1 MTPNTEKRVDHG
13 NPVPKVTSVNAD
25 VRPGGA
31 ARTREPED
39 DSSGRRRGGSFSV
52 VIKPI
57 GPKCNLSCRY
67 CYYVDKDR
75 LYPNAQ
81 RFRMSDRLL
90 ETFTRDYIAAHRDRA
105 EITFLWQGGEPTLLG
120 RGFFRK
126 ALEFQQRYRPPGLKI
141 SNALQTN
148 GTLLN
153 ERWVAFLGEHDFLV
167 GLSIDGPR
175 RLHDRYRVTRK
186 GAPTFDAVLKAL
198 RLLRRKQVAFN
209 TLTVVHR
216 ANARHGRE
224 VYRLLREE
232 GVRFMQF
239 IPLVERLGDGDGLTG
254 PLAPNQ
260 AQTVAPWSVPPQ
272 GFGRFMCAVFDEWL
286 KRDVGSIFVQL
297 FDVQLGLWSGQPST
311 LCVHAETCGQ
321 ALALEHNGDLYA
333 CDHFVYPAHRLG
345 NINQCAIDELARLPR
360 QQCFGQGKRDSLPG
374 SCRECAFLFTCNG
387 GCPKH
392 RFTRTAD
399 GEPGL
404 NYLCPSYKYFFAHAS
419 PTMRVMT
426 ELLRAG
432 RPPALASEGLRHAR
446 RPSRPPP
453 TRSAGRGGC

>member
-1 MTPNTEKRVDHG
+1 MAL
-13 NPVPKVTSVNAD
+13 VNAHAQPAD
-25 VRPGGA
+25 TRVRD
-31 ARTREPED
+31 PED
-39 DSSGRRRGGSFSV
+39 ECSGRRLGDSFSV

-67 CYYVDKDR
+67 CYYLDKDR
-75 LYPNAQ
+75 FYPNPH

-90 ETFTRDYIAAHRDRA
+90 EALTRDYIGAQRNRA

-126 ALEFQQRYRPPGLKI
+126 ALEFQRRYCPPGLRI

-153 ERWVAFLGEHDFLV
+153 QRWAAFLREHDFLV

-186 GAPTFDAVLKAL
+186 GAPTFDAVMRAL
-198 RLLRRKQVAFN
+198 RLLRREQVAFN

-239 IPLVERLGDGDGLTG
+239 IPLVERLGDGGGLAA
-254 PLAPNQ
+254 PLAGPPAPNDT
-260 AQTVAPWSVPPQ
+260 QTVAPWSVPAQ
-272 GFGRFMCAVFDEWL
+272 GFGRFMCAVFDQWVR
-286 KRDVGSIFVQL
+286 RDVGSIFVQL
-297 FDVQLGLWSGQPST
+297 FDLQLGLWSGQPST

-321 ALALEHNGDLYA
+321 APALEHNGDLYA
-333 CDHFVYPAHRLG
+333 CDHFVYPGHRLG
-345 NINQCAIDELARLPR
+345 NIEERTIDELARLPR
-360 QQCFGQGKRDSLPG
+360 QRRFGQDKRDSLPP
-374 SCRECAFLFTCNG
+374 SCRVCAFLFACNG

-392 RFTRTAD
+392 RFTPTPD
-399 GEPGL
+399 GEPGVS
-404 NYLCPSYKYFFAHAS
+404 YLCPSYKHFFAHAG
-419 PTMRVMT
+419 PTMRVMA

-432 RPPALASEGLRHAR
+432 RPPALASEILRNA
-446 RPSRPPP
+446 RPPA
-453 TRSAGRGGC
+453 RS